1 MRGMDFDI
9 LPVTRFQQN
18 CSVLWCEKTNRA
30 AVIDPG
36 GDISEIL
43 NFIELMD
50 LEPEVALVTHGH
62 FDHCGGAAQFAAL
75 TGARIEGPHVGDAPL
90 VKRLSQQGA
99 FFAGLARER
108 ADGSAEDDA
117 MVRRLEDLAAQPANA
132 VRSYEPVRW
141 LDHGD
146 TIRFGEEEL
155 EVLHCPGHSKGHVA
169 YFSRGRRQAFV
180 GDILFRHTIGAW
192 EHPDGHLPTLIDSI
206 RNKLFPLGDDVAF
219 VPGHGET
226 STFGH
231 ERRENPFVGD
241 EAFAH
246 WNERFPGKVDPALG
260 KPKYF

>member
-1 MRGMDFDI
+1 MEFEI

-18 CSVLWCEKTNRA
+18 CSILWCEKTRRA

-43 NFIELMD
+43 NFIDMLD

-62 FDHCGGAAQFAAL
+62 FDHCGGAAQFAEM
-75 TGARIEGPHVGDAPL
+75 TGARIEGPHMGDAPL
-90 VKRLSQQGA
+90 VARLEGQGA
-99 FFAGLARER
+99 FFAEMARARAANEEVVAQLER
-108 ADGSAEDDA
+108 Q
-117 MVRRLEDLAAQPANA
+117 AAQPRGK
-132 VRSYEPVRW
+132 VRSYEPLRW

-146 TIRFGEEEL
+146 RVRFGEEEL

-169 YFSRGRRQAFV
+169 YFSRSARQAFV

-192 EHPDGHLPTLIDSI
+192 EHPDGDLPTLIDSI
-206 RNKLFPLGDDVAF
+206 RNRLFPLGDDVAF
-219 VPGHGET
+219 VPGHGDT

-231 ERRENPFVGD
+231 EREANPFVGD
-241 EAFAH
+241 EAFAR
-246 WNERFPGKVDPALG
+246 WSTRFPGSVDPTLA

>member
-1 MRGMDFDI
+1 MEFDT

-18 CSVLWCEKTNRA
+18 CSIVWCEKTNRA

-36 GDISEIL
+36 GDLSEIL
-43 NFIELMD
+43 NFIELLD
-50 LEPEVALVTHGH
+50 LTPEVALVTHGH

-75 TGARIEGPHVGDAPL
+75 TGARIEGPHEGDAHI
-90 VKRLSQQGA
+90 VARLEQQGA
-99 FFAGLARER
+99 MFADLARQR
-108 ADGSAEDDA
+108 AEAAGQDGDE
-117 MVRRLEDLAAQPANA
+117 MVRRLEQYSSNGA
-132 VRSYEPVRW
+132 VRSYTPARW
-141 LDHGD
+141 LEHGD

-169 YFSRGRRQAFV
+169 YFSRSKRQAFV

-206 RNKLFPLGDDVAF
+206 RNRLFPLGDDVAF
-219 VPGHGET
+219 VPGHGDT

-231 ERRENPFVGD
+231 ERQENPFVGD
-241 EAFAH
+241 TAFAQ
-246 WNERFPGKVDPALG
+246 WCERFPGKVDPAL